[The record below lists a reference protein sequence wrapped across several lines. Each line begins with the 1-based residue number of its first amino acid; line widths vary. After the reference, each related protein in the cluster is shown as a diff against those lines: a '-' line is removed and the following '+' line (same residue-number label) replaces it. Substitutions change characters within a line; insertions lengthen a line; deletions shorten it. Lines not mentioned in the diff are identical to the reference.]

1 MLRTRICDLLGIR
14 FPIFSAPLGPSIA
27 GPELTAAVSGA
38 GGLGIMSWG
47 ARPPEL
53 LRQAIRRVRELTATP
68 FGVNVIVPFGQDAQI
83 AVCLEER
90 VPVLSF
96 SFGEAAAWIER
107 ARAAGTRVVQQV
119 GSVADARRSARAGA
133 DVVIAQGVEAGGHLA
148 GAVATTVLVPRV
160 VDAVAP
166 TPVAAA
172 GGIADAR
179 GLVAAL
185 ALGADAVV
193 LGTRFLATPEAAA
206 HPDYKARVV
215 AASENDTV
223 NTLLFGGGWPG
234 APHRALRT
242 PFVETWREH
251 EARGQEQRAD
261 EPVIG
266 ETTFGGRRIPVQRF
280 AALPPITETTG
291 DIDSMALLMGQSAG
305 LVQAIE
311 PAAEIVSRLVEDAR
325 RIVARLTKA
334 VPAS

>member
-53 LRQAIRRVRELTATP
+53 LRQAIRRVRDLTAAP
-68 FGVNVIVPFGQDAQI
+68 FGVNVIVPFGQDDQI

-96 SFGEAAAWIER
+96 SFGDPAAWIER

-148 GAVATTVLVPRV
+148 GAVATPCSSRASSTRSAPRRSRPR
-160 VDAVAP
+160 AASRMRAGSWP
-166 TPVAAA
+166 RSRSAQTPSSS
-172 GGIADAR
+172 AR
-179 GLVAAL
+179 ASS
-185 ALGADAVV
+185 
-193 LGTRFLATPEAAA
+193 RPPEAEA

-215 AASENDTV
+215 AASE
-223 NTLLFGGGWPG
+223 
-234 APHRALRT
+234 
-242 PFVETWREH
+242 
-251 EARGQEQRAD
+251 
-261 EPVIG
+261 
-266 ETTFGGRRIPVQRF
+266 TTR
-280 AALPPITETTG
+280 
-291 DIDSMALLMGQSAG
+291 
-305 LVQAIE
+305 
-311 PAAEIVSRLVEDAR
+311 
-325 RIVARLTKA
+325 
-334 VPAS
+334 